1 MNRQQA
7 GDSGSYDNEF
17 YADQAPGSQ
26 RSANVILPLVFELNR
41 PQSLVDVG
49 CGIGTWLHVA
59 KELGVPTVLGVDGEY
74 ALTAGLLIDRR
85 EFQPADLRLPLPE
98 LGQRFDMAMSLEVA
112 EHLPRER
119 AQSLVNELC
128 SLADVVMFSAAIP
141 GQGGTDHIN
150 LQAQSVWIER
160 FAASG
165 YQAFDLVRSRVWDDA
180 SVETWYRQN
189 VLVFVKAGNADLT
202 ARARELQAAAPRI
215 FDVAHPDLVAFWERR
230 ATRPVSVTQAIGL
243 TVRATKTAVS
253 RRVSALRSRN

>member
-1 MNRQQA
+1 MNRQIA

-26 RSANVILPLVFELNR
+26 RSANVILPLVFELNQ

-49 CGIGTWLHVA
+49 CGIGTWLRVA

-74 ALTAGLLIDRR
+74 ALSSGLLIDKD
-85 EFQPADLRLPLPE
+85 EFKPADLRLPLPD
-98 LGQRFDMAMSLEVA
+98 LGRRFDMAMSLEVA

-119 AQSLVNELC
+119 AQDLVNELC
-128 SLADVVMFSAAIP
+128 NLADVIMFSAAIP

-160 FAASG
+160 FAANG
-165 YQAFDLVRSRVWDDA
+165 YQPFDLIRSRVWDET
-180 SVETWYRQN
+180 SVEPWYRQN
-189 VLVFVKAGNADLT
+189 VLVYVHENSAEFI
-202 ARARELQAAAPRI
+202 ARAAELEAAAPRI

-230 ATRPVSVTQAIGL
+230 ATRPVSVGQGIGL
-243 TVRATKTAVS
+243 TVRAAKTAVG